1 MDSASDEMPKY
12 MLILRELRSRIV
24 SGDYARG
31 QRLPSESV
39 LVKKFGVSRPTA
51 ARAMRELTMEGLVER
66 RAGSGSYVSDRGAS
80 VKPAQRQLGLL
91 IPGWDTTE
99 IFETICGQLAGLA
112 RTKDFI
118 LHWGSARPGHLGQDS
133 DPVHAEQLC
142 RHYIEHRVDGVF
154 FAPMELMPESA
165 EMNQRLTEQL
175 RQAGIPVVLIDRDME
190 AFPRR
195 SSFDLVGID
204 NVAAGFLLG
213 QHLLKLGCR
222 RIAFFVEPLSAS
234 TVRARVCGVRE
245 ALLANGVE
253 VPENW
258 VLEGRATD
266 LAAVKRVFSD
276 RGWDACVC
284 ANDRMAA
291 QLIRSL
297 LKAGLRVPHDVRVVG
312 FDDVKYAT
320 LVAVPLTTVHQP
332 CDEIAAL
339 AFDAMLRR
347 LEHPLAPA
355 CSFLATPR
363 LVVRE
368 SCGTYLP
375 R

>member
-1 MDSASDEMPKY
+1 MEADDTPKY
-12 MLILRELRSRIV
+12 MLILRELRGKIV
-24 SGDYARG
+24 SGDYGHG
-31 QRLPSESV
+31 QRLPSESA

-51 ARAMRELTMEGLVER
+51 ARALRELATEGLVER
-66 RAGSGSYVSDRGAS
+66 RAGSGSFVSERAGAT
-80 VKPAQRQLGLL
+80 KPTQRQLGFL

-118 LHWGSARPGHLGQDS
+118 LHWGSSRPGHLGQDS
-133 DPVHAEQLC
+133 DPAHAEQLC
-142 RHYIEHRVDGVF
+142 RHYIERRVDGVF
-154 FAPMELMPESA
+154 FAPLELMSESA

-175 RQAGIPVVLIDRDME
+175 RQAGIPVILIDRDME
-190 AFPRR
+190 VFPRR
-195 SSFDLVGID
+195 SGFDLVGID
-204 NVAAGFLLG
+204 NIAAGFLLG
-213 QHLLKLGCR
+213 RHLLKLGCR
-222 RIAFFVEPLSAS
+222 RIAFFTEPLSAP
-234 TVRARVCGVRE
+234 TVRARVNGVRE
-245 ALLANGVE
+245 ALLDGGAE

-266 LAAVKRVFSD
+266 TAAVRRVFAD
-276 RGWDACVC
+276 RAWDACVC

-291 QLIRSL
+291 ELIRSL

-320 LVAVPLTTVHQP
+320 LLAVPLTTVHQP

-347 LEHPLAPA
+347 LEHPLAPP